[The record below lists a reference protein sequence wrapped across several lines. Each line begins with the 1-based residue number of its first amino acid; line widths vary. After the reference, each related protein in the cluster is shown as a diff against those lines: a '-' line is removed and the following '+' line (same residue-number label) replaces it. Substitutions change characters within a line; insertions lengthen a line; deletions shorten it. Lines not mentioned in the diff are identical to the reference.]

1 MASAVVEKKQPVE
14 VEGEMCAPTTQV
26 RGGGGK
32 GLRQYYVQYIHDL
45 QLQIRK
51 KANNL
56 QRLEAQRNDLNSRE
70 ILAIRKGQ
78 IHCNNFSGCLLLY
91 VVVAVRMLREE
102 LQLLQKPSSYVGEV
116 VKVMGKS
123 KVLVKASG
131 PMYCYKDGK
140 LTALEEAN
148 QPDGIY
154 VHEKCVVWAP
164 QVYFSREITLDDELS
179 HFRDTSS
186 LLSQSDEQL
195 LLRYELQSDQSLL
208 EEYYFPYDSN
218 WLKTQINRGLE
229 FWLGYREASFVSEDE
244 KWKCQFCDFVSDCPF
259 SVTSSRDRIR
269 SR

>member
-56 QRLEAQRNDLNSRE
+56 QRLEAQRNDLNSR
-70 ILAIRKGQ
+70 
-78 IHCNNFSGCLLLY
+78 
-91 VVVAVRMLREE
+91 VRMLREE

-154 VHEKCVVWAP
+154 VHEKCVV
-164 QVYFSREITLDDELS
+164 
-179 HFRDTSS
+179 
-186 LLSQSDEQL
+186 
-195 LLRYELQSDQSLL
+195 
-208 EEYYFPYDSN
+208 
-218 WLKTQINRGLE
+218 
-229 FWLGYREASFVSEDE
+229 
-244 KWKCQFCDFVSDCPF
+244 
-259 SVTSSRDRIR
+259 
-269 SR
+269 

>member
-1 MASAVVEKKQPVE
+1 MASA
-14 VEGEMCAPTTQV
+14 AF
-26 RGGGGK
+26 
-32 GLRQYYVQYIHDL
+32 YVQYIHDL

-51 KANNL
+51 KVNNL
-56 QRLEAQRNDLNSRE
+56 ERLEAQRNDLNSRE

-78 IHCNNFSGCLLLY
+78 IHCNNFFGCLLLY

-102 LQLLQKPSSYVGEV
+102 LQLLHKPGPYVGEV

-123 KVLVKASG
+123 KVLVKVSHLVHSIGTTFSSDSKKASG

-154 VHEKCVVWAP
+154 VHEKCVVCNS
-164 QVYFSREITLDDELS
+164 FLSFGTLDDELS

-186 LLSQSDEQL
+186 LLSQSDKQL

-244 KWKCQFCDFVSDCPF
+244 KWKCQLCDFVSDCPF
-259 SVTSSRDRIR
+259 SVTSSRDRVR

>member
-1 MASAVVEKKQPVE
+1 MASAAVEKKQPAE
-14 VEGEMCAPTTQV
+14 VEGEMCVPAAQEEGEQPPAP
-26 RGGGGK
+26 RGPTERSQLSRLGIPTLDVCFCTIFHDALI
-32 GLRQYYVQYIHDL
+32 LRRD
-45 QLQIRK
+45 
-51 KANNL
+51 
-56 QRLEAQRNDLNSRE
+56 
-70 ILAIRKGQ
+70 
-78 IHCNNFSGCLLLY
+78 FSNK
-91 VVVAVRMLREE
+91 MLREE
-102 LQLLQKPSSYVGEV
+102 LQLLQKPGSYVGEV

-186 LLSQSDEQL
+186 LLSQSYEQL

-208 EEYYFPYDSN
+208 EEYHFPYDSN

>member
-56 QRLEAQRNDLNSRE
+56 QRLEAQRNDLNSR
-70 ILAIRKGQ
+70 
-78 IHCNNFSGCLLLY
+78 
-91 VVVAVRMLREE
+91 VRMLREE

-123 KVLVKASG
+123 KVLVKHWYYIFLRFKKGRYIAFSSADCFCSGYSATIFFLTNCHLQASG

-154 VHEKCVVWAP
+154 VHEKCVV
-164 QVYFSREITLDDELS
+164 
-179 HFRDTSS
+179 
-186 LLSQSDEQL
+186 
-195 LLRYELQSDQSLL
+195 
-208 EEYYFPYDSN
+208 
-218 WLKTQINRGLE
+218 
-229 FWLGYREASFVSEDE
+229 
-244 KWKCQFCDFVSDCPF
+244 
-259 SVTSSRDRIR
+259 
-269 SR
+269 